1 MHLVTVAHRR
11 DRPVSRRLGAH
22 VANCGYVV
30 AERARG
36 QGIGTMMGAHSQEQA
51 VLLGYRAMQFNLVVN
66 TNAVSHRVWN
76 KLGFKEVGVLE
87 GAFLHVTDGYV
98 DATVFYKVLE

>member
-1 MHLVTVAHRR
+1 
-11 DRPVSRRLGAH
+11 
-22 VANCGYVV
+22 
-30 AERARG
+30 
-36 QGIGTMMGAHSQEQA
+36 
-51 VLLGYRAMQFNLVVN
+51 MQFNLVVN